1 MQISHFKR
9 STGLSVIF
17 NDEIDI
23 MEQVA
28 INILIQISIHKTFWP
43 ELVSPMCYITYMYV
57 LCNLGYV
64 T

>member
-28 INILIQISIHKTFWP
+28 INILIQISIHKTFWAFKP
-43 ELVSPMCYITYMYV
+43 LLFWRLAFM
-57 LCNLGYV
+57 
-64 T
+64 